1 MFRLFLCVALA
12 VCSGCAKDHLQ
23 PPANLRY
30 VSVDR
35 SSVLLYVIKYQ
46 SDVDVLDLFGRGERQ
61 GMASGTLRCALADD
75 HDFSVGKAIQFSA
88 VGLVDSEKRENGSSE
103 YSFST
108 STFITE
114 TSSDRSSERDLS
126 TTELNHLLANKQQ
139 IPCKV
144 VVTAYGYKPYY
155 SNTMNVPVAD
165 LLREINKPITTD

>member
-1 MFRLFLCVALA
+1 MYRLFLCVVLA

-23 PPANLRY
+23 PPANLSY

-35 SSVLLYVIKYQ
+35 SSSLLYVIKYQ
-46 SDVDVLDLFGRGERQ
+46 SDVNVLNLFGRGERQ

-88 VGLVDSEKRENGSSE
+88 VGLVDSDVRENGNSKF
-103 YSFST
+103 SFST

-114 TSSDRSSERDLS
+114 TSSNRSTERDLS
-126 TTELNHLLANKQQ
+126 AAELNQLLSNKQQ

-155 SNTMNVPVAD
+155 SNTMNIPVAD
-165 LLREINKPITTD
+165 LLREINKPQ